1 MISHKNNK
9 LDIQKKSELG
19 KLHNSH
25 SVRKKLNM
33 TKLVGEKSFR
43 HLINT
48 KSPKKIKFIIAKSVV
63 PDTSLFQT
71 YVSRKNNSQ
80 QNSKLTNANISEVI
94 EWLKS
99 VGYFVKHLTDNKYLF
114 QNKIVS
120 GGFLVVIANR
130 KRIDKNLP
138 PFDVEEIKEY

>member
-1 MISHKNNK
+1 M
-9 LDIQKKSELG
+9 QEL
-19 KLHNSH
+19 
-25 SVRKKLNM
+25 
-33 TKLVGEKSFR
+33 
-43 HLINT
+43 
-48 KSPKKIKFIIAKSVV
+48 KFIIAKSVV